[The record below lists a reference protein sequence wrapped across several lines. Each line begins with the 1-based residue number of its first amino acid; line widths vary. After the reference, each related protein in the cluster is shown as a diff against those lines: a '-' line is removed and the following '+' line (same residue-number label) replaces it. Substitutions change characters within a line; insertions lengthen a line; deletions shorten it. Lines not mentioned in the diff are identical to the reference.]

1 MRLIQRAVKPE
12 EVFLQTAISFL
23 DCREQKISGL
33 FLQQGF
39 YTQHERH
46 TTDRVWISTCHCF
59 PKKKRSLYFI
69 CGSN

>member
-1 MRLIQRAVKPE
+1 MSLIQCAVKPE

-39 YTQHERH
+39 YTRHKRH
-46 TTDRVWISTCHCF
+46 TTDRVCVIASLGKST
-59 PKKKRSLYFI
+59 LYT
-69 CGSN
+69 